1 MLLQFGD
8 KGDNVKYLQYGLHI
22 LCCSPNGFDGKF
34 GDGTLTSVKKFQSKY
49 GLVSDGIVGDYTWN
63 RLKDEI
69 TSIQYQLNNKGFNVG
84 TADGIAGTA
93 TYNGVISFQNKNGL
107 TADGQVG
114 PATWDILFDTI
125 SGGNSYSRILKV
137 TSPLMYGEDIRA
149 VQNKLNSLGYVAGTA
164 DGYYGNMTKDAIIK
178 FQTNRGLDNDG
189 KVGPN
194 TWNTLFNTST
204 SGKNGYNRILKLTSP
219 LMYGEDIKAVQN
231 KLNSLGYNVGTAD
244 GYYGNGTR
252 TAVIKFQTDKG
263 LDTDGDVGPTTWSA
277 LFNTSISGGNNYSR
291 ILKVT
296 SPLMYGEDIRAVQ
309 NKLNSLGYN
318 AGTADGYY
326 GEGTRTAVIN
336 FQTARGLD
344 IDGEVGTNTWN
355 TLFNT
360 FNSGGNGVT
369 SNIRKVFIDPGHG
382 GTDPGASGNGLYE
395 KEVVLS
401 ISKKV
406 RNILISKGFEV
417 ELSRSTD
424 QYVSLSDRAAQANAW
439 DADLFV
445 SIHCNSATSSS
456 ANGTEC
462 YTYPTANTSTKSLSK
477 NMASALASKL
487 ALTNRGHKEANFA
500 VLRLSNMP
508 SILIETAFINNANDA
523 NKLKTRENDFASVIA
538 NQIANTSIDSSTGG
552 SSNGNTSAEYSR
564 NLKVTSPLMYG
575 EDIKAVQNKLNS
587 LGFNCGTADGYYG
600 NDTKNAVIKFQ
611 NKFAIT
617 ADGIVGPTTWMY
629 LFETNGSIED
639 ILKVAGNIGLF
650 ENSTLTFMDLKNPT
664 QEIRVSLYPA
674 IYLKGELGINQSLSG
689 STSNG
694 IINLALSPNTISSN
708 IIKDLSTVNITHNID
723 KDTLAESIEKLTAI
737 KKIGNTMTY
746 SISVTNLGEIEIK
759 LEAYLPAN
767 TELSYKGTTIKLGS
781 KIYQRLIIKIKPDYL
796 PTPSGNGLK
805 TQITVPL
812 YKKNPETNDNVEN
825 NIIMTSIMI
834 ATAVTL
840 VASLP
845 ISYGIIKAGPVI
857 GTAATFIINLI
868 TQFYSKVFS

>member
-204 SGKNGYNRILKLTSP
+204 SGGSGYSRILKLTSP

-231 KLNSLGYNVGTAD
+231 RLNSLGYNAGTAD

-252 TAVIKFQTDKG
+252 TAVINFQTAKG
-263 LDTDGDVGPTTWSA
+263 LDADGDVGPTTWNA
-277 LFNTSISGGNNYSR
+277 LFNTSNSGGSGYSR
-291 ILKVT
+291 ILKLT

-326 GEGTRTAVIN
+326 GNDTRTAVIS
-336 FQTARGLD
+336 FQTARGID
-344 IDGEVGTNTWN
+344 IDGEVGPTTWK

-360 FNSGGNGVT
+360 STSGGNGST

-538 NQIANTSIDSSTGG
+538 NQIANTSIDNSNGG

-564 NLKVTSPLMYG
+564 NLEVTSPLMYG
-575 EDIKAVQNKLNS
+575 EDIRAVQNKLNS

-600 NDTKNAVIKFQ
+600 NDTKNAVINLQ
-611 NKFAIT
+611 NTFGIT
-617 ADGIVGPTTWMY
+617 ADGIVGPTTWKY
-629 LFETNGSIED
+629 LFETNASVSN

-650 ENSTLTFMDLKNPT
+650 ENAEFTFTELNSKTP
-664 QEIRVSLYPA
+664 EVRLSLSPA
-674 IYLKGELGINQSLSG
+674 IYVQGELSLTGSLSG
-689 STSNG
+689 SMTNNYINLSLSPDTITTN
-694 IINLALSPNTISSN
+694 IINN
-708 IIKDLSTVNITHNID
+708 LSTINIEHDIDPKTLKASISQLTQTQNIND
-723 KDTLAESIEKLTAI
+723 NIS
-737 KKIGNTMTY
+737 Y
-746 SISVTNLGEIEIK
+746 SITLNDFGALEIT
-759 LEAYLPAN
+759 LEAVIPAN
-767 TELSYKGTTIKLGS
+767 TDINFGGINLNLGVNL
-781 KIYQRLIIKIKPDYL
+781 YQRLIVTIKPNRL
-796 PTPSGNGLK
+796 PPPSNNGV
-805 TQITVPL
+805 ISEIAIPL
-812 YKKNPETNDNVEN
+812 YKPESEILPNDVVIKNMKYVNYISLIAVALLTGMKVISTTLASTASGPL
-825 NIIMTSIMI
+825 SILL
-834 ATAVTL
+834 AL
-840 VASLP
+840 VF
-845 ISYGIIKAGPVI
+845 
-857 GTAATFIINLI
+857 FILR
-868 TQFYSKVFS
+868 

>member
-22 LCCSPNGFDGKF
+22 LCYSSNGFDGEF
-34 GDGTLTSVKKFQSKY
+34 GNGTLTAVKKFQSKY
-49 GLVSDGIVGDYTWN
+49 GLVSDGIVGDVTWN
-63 RLKDEI
+63 TLKNEI
-69 TSIQYQLNNKGFNVG
+69 TTIQSQLNKKGFNVG
-84 TADGIAGTA
+84 TVDGVAGAA
-93 TYNGVISFQNKNGL
+93 TYNSVISFQSKNGL

-114 PATWDILFDTI
+114 PATWDVLFDTI
-125 SGGNSYSRILKV
+125 SGGNSYSRILKL

-164 DGYYGNMTKDAIIK
+164 DGYYGNMTRNAVIN
-178 FQTNRGLDNDG
+178 FQSKKGLAADG
-189 KVGPN
+189 DVGPT
-194 TWNTLFNTST
+194 TWSALFNTST
-204 SGKNGYNRILKLTSP
+204 SGGSGYSRILKLTSP

-231 KLNSLGYNVGTAD
+231 RLNSLGYNAGTAD

-252 TAVIKFQTDKG
+252 TAVINFQTAKG
-263 LDTDGDVGPTTWSA
+263 LDADGDVGPTTWNA
-277 LFNTSISGGNNYSR
+277 LFNTSNSGGSGYSR
-291 ILKVT
+291 ILKLT

-326 GEGTRTAVIN
+326 GNDTRTAVIS
-336 FQTARGLD
+336 FQTARGID
-344 IDGEVGTNTWN
+344 IDGEVGPTTWK

-360 FNSGGNGVT
+360 STSGGNGST

-424 QYVSLSDRAAQANAW
+424 QYVSLSDRATQANAW

-487 ALTNRGHKEANFA
+487 GLTNRGHKEANFA

-508 SILIETAFINNANDA
+508 AILIETAFINNANDA
-523 NKLKTRENDFASVIA
+523 SKLKTRENDFASAIA
-538 NQIANTSIDSSTGG
+538 NQIANTSIDNSNGG

-564 NLKVTSPLMYG
+564 NLEVTSPLMYG
-575 EDIKAVQNKLNS
+575 EDIRAVQNKLNS

-600 NDTKNAVIKFQ
+600 NDTKNAVINLQ
-611 NKFAIT
+611 NTFGIT
-617 ADGIVGPTTWMY
+617 ADGIVGPTTWKY
-629 LFETNGSIED
+629 LFETNASVSN

-650 ENSTLTFMDLKNPT
+650 ENAEFTFTELNSKTP
-664 QEIRVSLYPA
+664 EVRLSLSPA
-674 IYLKGELGINQSLSG
+674 IYVQGELSLTGSLSG
-689 STSNG
+689 SMTNNYINLSLSPDTITTN
-694 IINLALSPNTISSN
+694 IINN
-708 IIKDLSTVNITHNID
+708 LSTINIEHDIDPKTLKASISQLTQTQNIND
-723 KDTLAESIEKLTAI
+723 NIS
-737 KKIGNTMTY
+737 Y
-746 SISVTNLGEIEIK
+746 SITLNDFGALEIT
-759 LEAYLPAN
+759 LEAVIPAN
-767 TELSYKGTTIKLGS
+767 TDINFGGINLNLGVNL
-781 KIYQRLIIKIKPDYL
+781 YQRLIVTIKPNRL
-796 PTPSGNGLK
+796 PPPSNNGV
-805 TQITVPL
+805 ISEIAIPL
-812 YKKNPETNDNVEN
+812 YKPESEILPNDVVIKNMKYVNY
-825 NIIMTSIMI
+825 ISLI
-834 ATAVTL
+834 AVALLTGMKVIYTTL
-840 VASLP
+840 QQADH
-845 ISYGIIKAGPVI
+845 Y
-857 GTAATFIINLI
+857 
-868 TQFYSKVFS
+868 QFFLL

>member
-22 LCCSPNGFDGKF
+22 LCYSSNGFDGEF
-34 GDGTLTSVKKFQSKY
+34 GNGTLTAVKKFQSKY
-49 GLVSDGIVGDYTWN
+49 GLVSDGIVGDVTWN
-63 RLKDEI
+63 TLKNEI
-69 TSIQYQLNNKGFNVG
+69 TTIQSQLNKKGFNVG
-84 TADGIAGTA
+84 TVDGVAGAA
-93 TYNGVISFQNKNGL
+93 TYNSVISFQSKNGL
-107 TADGQVG
+107 TTDGQVG
-114 PATWDILFDTI
+114 PATWDVLFDTI
-125 SGGNSYSRILKV
+125 SGGNSYSRILKL

-164 DGYYGNMTKDAIIK
+164 DGYYGNMTRNAVIN
-178 FQTNRGLDNDG
+178 FQSKKGLAADG
-189 KVGPN
+189 DVGPT
-194 TWNTLFNTST
+194 TWSALFNTST
-204 SGKNGYNRILKLTSP
+204 SGGSGYSRILKLTSP

-231 KLNSLGYNVGTAD
+231 RLNSLGYNAGTAD

-252 TAVIKFQTDKG
+252 TAVINFQTAKG
-263 LDTDGDVGPTTWSA
+263 LDADGDVGPTTWNA
-277 LFNTSISGGNNYSR
+277 LFNTSNSGGSGYSR
-291 ILKVT
+291 ILKLT

-326 GEGTRTAVIN
+326 GNDTRTAVIS
-336 FQTARGLD
+336 FQTARGID
-344 IDGEVGTNTWN
+344 IDGEVGPTTWK

-360 FNSGGNGVT
+360 STSGGNGST

-487 ALTNRGHKEANFA
+487 GLTNRGHKEANFA

-508 SILIETAFINNANDA
+508 AILIETAFINNANDA
-523 NKLKTRENDFASVIA
+523 SKLKTRENDFASAIA
-538 NQIANTSIDSSTGG
+538 NQIANTSIDNSNGG

-564 NLKVTSPLMYG
+564 NLEVTSPLIYG
-575 EDIKAVQNKLNS
+575 EDIRAVQNKLNS

-600 NDTKNAVIKFQ
+600 NDTKNAVINLQ
-611 NKFAIT
+611 NTFGIT
-617 ADGIVGPTTWMY
+617 ADGIVGPN
-629 LFETNGSIED
+629 LE
-639 ILKVAGNIGLF
+639 
-650 ENSTLTFMDLKNPT
+650 
-664 QEIRVSLYPA
+664 VS
-674 IYLKGELGINQSLSG
+674 
-689 STSNG
+689 
-694 IINLALSPNTISSN
+694 
-708 IIKDLSTVNITHNID
+708 
-723 KDTLAESIEKLTAI
+723 
-737 KKIGNTMTY
+737 
-746 SISVTNLGEIEIK
+746 
-759 LEAYLPAN
+759 
-767 TELSYKGTTIKLGS
+767 
-781 KIYQRLIIKIKPDYL
+781 
-796 PTPSGNGLK
+796 
-805 TQITVPL
+805 
-812 YKKNPETNDNVEN
+812 
-825 NIIMTSIMI
+825 
-834 ATAVTL
+834 
-840 VASLP
+840 
-845 ISYGIIKAGPVI
+845 
-857 GTAATFIINLI
+857 F
-868 TQFYSKVFS
+868 